1 MAKAVIEGGASIL
14 RLSQYNHIKSI
25 IKNFPDIMTI
35 GLIKQ
40 KYCNSDVYITPTI
53 KEVKKLLK
61 LGVTC
66 IALDGTLRKRPKED
80 LIDLIRYIRKKNN
93 NISIMLDCSSEDD
106 VLNANKLD
114 IDLIGTT
121 LRGYTKETLGKSN
134 IENNYE
140 FIRWCL
146 SNSSKPIIAEGGI
159 WEPYQVKEIL
169 NLGVHSVVVGSAITR
184 PKDITKRFM
193 KEL

>member
-14 RLSQYNHIKSI
+14 RLSQYDHIKSI
-25 IKNFPDIMTI
+25 IKNFPNIITI

-61 LGVTC
+61 LGVAC

-93 NISIMLDCSSEDD
+93 NILIMLDCSSEDD

-140 FIRWCL
+140 FIR
-146 SNSSKPIIAEGGI
+146 
-159 WEPYQVKEIL
+159 
-169 NLGVHSVVVGSAITR
+169 
-184 PKDITKRFM
+184 
-193 KEL
+193 